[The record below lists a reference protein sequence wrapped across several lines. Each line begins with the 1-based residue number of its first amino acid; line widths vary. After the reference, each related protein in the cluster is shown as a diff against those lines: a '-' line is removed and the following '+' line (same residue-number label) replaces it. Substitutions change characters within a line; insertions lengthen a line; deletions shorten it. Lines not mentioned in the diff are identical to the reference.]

1 MKICRNVLSLIL
13 LLTMLAGTSGAFAQ
27 SSLQTEEPAVE
38 LIVFAAA
45 SMTESMTQIAE
56 LYKEVAPNVTILY
69 NFDSSGTLK
78 TQIQEG
84 ADCDLFISAGQKQM
98 NALDINADP
107 KTNTEKLDFVLE
119 NTRFNI
125 VSNSVVMIVPE
136 GSKKEISDFKDV
148 LTDKVD
154 LVAIGNSDVPVGQY
168 SEEIYTNLGL
178 WEQLKSSGKISYSSN
193 VKEVLS
199 QVEAAAVDCGIVYST
214 DAATA
219 KNVKIVATAPENS
232 HKPITYPA
240 AIIKTGKNI
249 AAAEK
254 FVEFLKG
261 EEASKVFESIGFS
274 IPK

>member
-13 LLTMLAGTSGAFAQ
+13 LLAMLAGTSGAFAQ